1 VTSLQTEFSFV
12 LPTGYLDGSGE
23 LHKEGRMRLA
33 TAADEIL
40 PLKDPRVQANQAYL
54 AVILLSRVI
63 TALGSVEVINP
74 KVIEGLFA
82 ADLGYLQDFYNK
94 INGSGTSSVKVACP
108 FCEQHFEVEAE
119 ATGESPA
126 TPSISS
132 TRR

>member
-12 LPTGYLDGSGE
+12 LPTGYLDSGGE

-40 PLKDPRVQANQAYL
+40 PLKDPRVQGNPAYL
-54 AVILLSRVI
+54 AVILLSRVV
-63 TALGSVEVINP
+63 TALGSVEIINP

-82 ADLGYLQDFYNK
+82 GDLGYLQDFYNK
-94 INGSGTSSVKVACP
+94 INGSGLSAVKVACP
-108 FCEQHFEVEAE
+108 FCEQHFEVEVE
-119 ATGESPA
+119 ATGESQA